1 MRGIS
6 SLNNR
11 GCTQEFSHMKK
22 RRVLVPRTQETRNQI
37 TRAGRAT
44 SHVYPGDK
52 SPIFYKTASAEIAPC
67 DIIIAPLLGRARD
80 SGDAVAGGYHLRV
93 PLRSQ
98 NRDFFTPRGEK
109 SVSNNTKTPRRW
121 QFFRHLS
128 GTDLTLRVTVS
139 PRCPSPSQD
148 STRHASTFYRAGGGF
163 AEPPSQRVRA
173 TTKRT
178 I

>member
-1 MRGIS
+1 MVTNINIRKKKE
-6 SLNNR
+6 
-11 GCTQEFSHMKK
+11 EFWFH
-22 RRVLVPRTQETRNQI
+22 VQETRNQN

-80 SGDAVAGGYHLRV
+80 SGNAVAGGYHLRV

-109 SVSNNTKTPRRW
+109 SVANHTKTPRRW

-128 GTDLTLRVTVS
+128 GTDLTLQVTVS
-139 PRCPSPSQD
+139 P
-148 STRHASTFYRAGGGF
+148 
-163 AEPPSQRVRA
+163 
-173 TTKRT
+173 
-178 I
+178 

>member
-1 MRGIS
+1 VCILAGLHSRIFQ
-6 SLNNR
+6 R
-11 GCTQEFSHMKK
+11 EKK

-52 SPIFYKTASAEIAPC
+52 SPIFYKAASVEIAPC
-67 DIIIAPLLGRARD
+67 DIIIAPLLGRACD

-109 SVSNNTKTPRRW
+109 SVANHTKTPRRW
-121 QFFRHLS
+121 QFYRHLS
-128 GTDLTLRVTVS
+128 GTELTLQVTVS
-139 PRCPSPSQD
+139 P
-148 STRHASTFYRAGGGF
+148 
-163 AEPPSQRVRA
+163 
-173 TTKRT
+173 
-178 I
+178 